1 MDFLLKFFGLF
12 GFLALIH
19 LVGFYVAMF
28 VFLFYYIRF
37 VGGHS
42 WSTTLSISLAIPTIG
57 FFFFDVAMRIVLP
70 KGYSEPLFIP
80 LYDLFL

>member
-1 MDFLLKFFGLF
+1 MSIGLL

-19 LVGFYVAMF
+19 VVGFYGAIF
-28 VFLFYYIRF
+28 VFLIYYIRF
-37 VGGHS
+37 VGRHP
-42 WSTTLSISLAIPTIG
+42 WLTTLSISVAIPTLG